1 MMADYSGGERGGSGK
16 HGDERHN
23 HVHGT
28 GPTGAT
34 GAAGVGGADGPTGA
48 TGPTGPTGATGPTG
62 DVASSCP
69 VMGSTPFDNLT
80 RKAETEGGDIIVVWG
95 WDDTTGEYDYFWQ
108 YVADVVSVG
117 ATGATGATGPTGE
130 MGGTGATGATGA
142 TGVTGAT
149 GAAGAA
155 GGTGPTGAQGESG
168 ALVMKG
174 EWTGSATYVINDC
187 VTYAGSSYVS
197 LVNPNFN
204 HTPSGGTDAYWQL
217 MGSVGGTGATG
228 PTGLAGTSGAT
239 GPTGP
244 TGGIGPT
251 GATGAAGATGVAGAT
266 GATGAT
272 GAAGTVI
279 TMIDA
284 TTAHLSTP
292 FGGKVFS
299 GRINGTPSATS
310 VNFDGGNEGVF
321 PDGRIILYNTT
332 KGNSRIATAGSD
344 GVSGT
349 ITTLSSTDNWA
360 NDDYIR
366 IFSSAIGSS
375 YDDYYCDVD
384 VSDVVAVSA
393 KWILVHANM
402 SIAIPDTCAVRVHPF
417 ETHNSIKETV
427 IDLYGSDGPVT
438 FTTDAWIKNV
448 NRKICVRVKG
458 DSTNVDISI
467 KGYMV

>member
-1 MMADYSGGERGGSGK
+1 MKRKFTFFGICVLICTLMISLGSCQKDYSDDIDDLQRQIDENKTAVAALNQAIASGK
-16 HGDERHN
+16 LIK
-23 HVHGT
+23 T
-28 GPTGAT
+28 
-34 GAAGVGGADGPTGA
+34 
-48 TGPTGPTGATGPTG
+48 
-62 DVASSCP
+62 VASLSD
-69 VMGSTPFDNLT
+69 GYLITFSDN
-80 RKAETEGGDIIVVWG
+80 
-95 WDDTTGEYDYFWQ
+95 TTI
-108 YVADVVSVG
+108 
-117 ATGATGATGPTGE
+117 T
-130 MGGTGATGATGA
+130 
-142 TGVTGAT
+142 
-149 GAAGAA
+149 
-155 GGTGPTGAQGESG
+155 
-168 ALVMKG
+168 
-174 EWTGSATYVINDC
+174 IN
-187 VTYAGSSYVS
+187 
-197 LVNPNFN
+197 
-204 HTPSGGTDAYWQL
+204 H
-217 MGSVGGTGATG
+217 
-228 PTGLAGTSGAT
+228 
-239 GPTGP
+239 
-244 TGGIGPT
+244 
-251 GATGAAGATGVAGAT
+251 GAT

-272 GAAGTVI
+272 GAAGATGTVI

-292 FGGKVFS
+292 FGGTVFS

-332 KGNSRIATAGSD
+332 KGNSRIATVGSD

-393 KWILVHANM
+393 TWILVHANM

-417 ETHNSIKETV
+417 ETRNSIKETV